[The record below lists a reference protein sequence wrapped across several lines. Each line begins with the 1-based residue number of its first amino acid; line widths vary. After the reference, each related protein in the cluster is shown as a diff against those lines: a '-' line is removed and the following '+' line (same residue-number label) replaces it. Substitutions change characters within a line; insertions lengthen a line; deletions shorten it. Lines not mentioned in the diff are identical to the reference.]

1 MFPVL
6 CPTHTCPTHTFVLGS
21 VAMAA
26 RLVSPYPL
34 VWSTGLARAGV
45 GCQGGPCPIRSWPV
59 DGLGAAGVPGRRR
72 GHGSES
78 SQTQLAGFED
88 PAPAQPNPNHP
99 APIML
104 PRLDALDGRQGP
116 GRQGAPQRPTGN
128 QNGAL
133 GGRRRPGG
141 LSSRGGR
148 HPARRVGIPSG
159 EHILRRTRS
168 RELR

>member
-1 MFPVL
+1 MFPSL
-6 CPTHTCPTHTFVLGS
+6 FTTQKYTTHTFVLGS

-116 GRQGAPQRPTGN
+116 RGRDARARP
-128 QNGAL
+128 NGLQETRTWAL
-133 GGRRRPGG
+133 GARRRPGG
-141 LSSRGGR
+141 LSSRGR
-148 HPARRVGIPSG
+148 
-159 EHILRRTRS
+159 
-168 RELR
+168 